1 MKHMTDASAPQK
13 TGAEDVIWDL
23 SVLYS
28 GMDDP
33 MIDSDINKI
42 NQMAD
47 EFVAAYRGR
56 VAEMDAEDFVDA
68 FKKREA
74 IYDLGAKVSSFAS
87 LNYTVYSTDENWGA
101 FMQKIQETFATFQQ
115 KMVFFGVEWNAVED
129 AQAEQILADPTLG
142 EYQYHLET
150 MRLSKPYSL
159 SEAEERVI
167 IMKDVTGNSAWTR
180 FFDQLMAAQSFEW
193 DGETINQP
201 QLLVKLYD
209 KDRDVR
215 QRAAGK
221 MTEALREKSM
231 ELTYIYNT
239 LAADKA
245 QEDKLRGYESWIT
258 SRNIA
263 NRATSDVVDALV
275 DSVTSR
281 YDIVARHYH
290 IKRALLGVDELYDYD
305 RYAPLDLKESEAFY
319 TWEQARDIVL
329 NAYEAFSPSVADVA
343 RKFFD
348 ENWIHAPAM
357 KGKRGG
363 AYASYGSHS
372 THPFVFVNFN
382 GTANDVMTLAH
393 ELGHGVHMYL
403 AARNQ
408 NIFGMYTPLT
418 TAEMASTFGEM
429 LVFRDLLSKES
440 DDEVRLSMIASKIE
454 DTFATVF
461 RQTAMNRF
469 EDGMH
474 TARRTEGELRTE
486 RLNEIWMET
495 QQAMFQD
502 SVTMRPEYAQWWSY
516 IPHFLHTPGYVYA
529 YSFGELLVLAL
540 YNVYLSEGESF
551 VPKYEQLLKDGDS
564 DYPHKL
570 LAKVGIDL
578 NDTSFWHQGL
588 DALSALVDE
597 EEKLAKALYPD
608 KF

>member
-486 RLNEIWMET
+486 RLNEIWMENT
-495 QQAMFQD
+495 AGD
-502 SVTMRPEYAQWWSY
+502 
-516 IPHFLHTPGYVYA
+516 
-529 YSFGELLVLAL
+529 
-540 YNVYLSEGESF
+540 
-551 VPKYEQLLKDGDS
+551 VPR
-564 DYPHKL
+564 
-570 LAKVGIDL
+570 
-578 NDTSFWHQGL
+578 
-588 DALSALVDE
+588 
-597 EEKLAKALYPD
+597 
-608 KF
+608 